1 MGKNS
6 PSSLD
11 FPIRMCLTSVPTP
24 AIFWYIYRM
33 SMRYPEIPYPIH
45 WIDTNEALLDLC
57 NRIASATFLAID
69 TEFDRFRRKYG
80 INLELIQLFD
90 GEAVYL
96 IRVGALSNLLP
107 LKPIIENPLVIKLL
121 YSGSEDIQ
129 VFKVNGIA
137 PKGVY
142 DLQPASQLSGFTAMS
157 LAGLLQEVLGVSF
170 DKSKQT
176 SDWSKP
182 QLDREQIVY
191 AANDVIYLV
200 PLYNQIKVGAER
212 FRTTHFINE
221 ENALLEAVEVSETKP
236 RLKQHHRENFNRHEQ
251 ALILELMYVRDG
263 LGQILN
269 KPPHFVLSD
278 GHIEDIVSRRNE
290 YAGTEQLKGYSA
302 FFRRG
307 YDFLSKADQ
316 DIRTA
321 LAMPWPPPRT
331 VHTRNDMP
339 RLQKMVL
346 NNEKMEELLQSYTL
360 FLNEQ
365 YVESVAAY
373 LCNGI
378 RRYLRE
384 LMAGAGEFNFAPY
397 RRNLFHHYVNTS
409 KIDLTHLVEA

>member
-1 MGKNS
+1 MYLLLRGL
-6 PSSLD
+6 PL
-11 FPIRMCLTSVPTP
+11 L
-24 AIFWYIYRM
+24 FWYLYQM

-45 WIDTNEALLDLC
+45 WIDTNEALLELS
-57 NRIASATFLAID
+57 NQLAFVRLLAID

-96 IRVGALSNLLP
+96 IRVGALSNLLS
-107 LKPIIENPLVIKLL
+107 LKPIIENPAVIKLL

-142 DLQPASQLSGFTAMS
+142 DLQPASQLSGFSAMS

-200 PLYNQIKVGAER
+200 PLYNQIKEGAAR
-212 FRTTHFINE
+212 FCTTDFINE
-221 ENALLEAVEVSETKP
+221 ENALLEVVEVSETKP
-236 RLKQHHRENFNRHEQ
+236 RLKQRHRENFNRHEQ
-251 ALILELMYVRDG
+251 ALILELMHVRDG

-278 GHIEDIVSRRNE
+278 GHIEDIVSRRDN
-290 YAGTEQLKGYSA
+290 YAGTEQLKAYSA

-307 YDFLSKADQ
+307 YDFLSKADR
-316 DIRTA
+316 DIRAA
-321 LAMPWPPPRT
+321 LTMPWPPPKT
-331 VHTRNDMP
+331 VHARNDLP
-339 RLQKMVL
+339 RLQKVVL
-346 NNEKMEELLQSYTL
+346 SNEKIEDLLQSYTL
-360 FLNEQ
+360 YLNEQ
-365 YVESVAAY
+365 YVESVATY

-384 LMAGAGEFNFAPY
+384 LMAGADDFNFPPY
-397 RRNLFHHYVNTS
+397 RRKLFHQYLNTS
-409 KIDLTHLVEA
+409 GFDLNQLVEA

>member
-1 MGKNS
+1 
-6 PSSLD
+6 
-11 FPIRMCLTSVPTP
+11 
-24 AIFWYIYRM
+24 
-33 SMRYPEIPYPIH
+33 MRYSEIPYPIH
-45 WIDTNEALLDLC
+45 WIDTDEALLDLS
-57 NRIASATFLAID
+57 NQLASATLLAVD

-90 GEAVYL
+90 GNAVYL

-107 LKPIIENPLVIKLL
+107 LKPIIENPSVIKLL

-129 VFKVNGIA
+129 VFKVNGVA

-142 DLQPASQLSGFTAMS
+142 DLQPASQLSGFAAMS

-200 PLYNQIKVGAER
+200 PLYHQINTGAAR
-212 FRTTHFINE
+212 FNTEHFIDE
-221 ENALLEAVEVSETKP
+221 ENMLLEAVEVSETIP
-236 RLKQHHRENFNRHEQ
+236 RLKQQHRENFNRHEQ
-251 ALILELMYVRDG
+251 ALILELMHVRDG
-263 LGQILN
+263 LGKILN

-307 YDFLSKADQ
+307 YDFLSKADR
-316 DIRTA
+316 DIRVA

-331 VHTRNDMP
+331 VHARNSMP
-339 RLQKMVL
+339 RLQKVVL
-346 NNEKMEELLQSYTL
+346 NTEKMEELLQLYTL
-360 FLNEQ
+360 YLNEQ

-397 RRNLFHHYVNTS
+397 RRNLFHHYL
-409 KIDLTHLVEA
+409 KEIQFDLKQLVDA